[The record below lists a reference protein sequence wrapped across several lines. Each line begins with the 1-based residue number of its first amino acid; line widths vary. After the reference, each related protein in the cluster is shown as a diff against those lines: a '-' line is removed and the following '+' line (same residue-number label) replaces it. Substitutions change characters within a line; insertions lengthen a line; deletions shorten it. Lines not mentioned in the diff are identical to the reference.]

1 MNSVREVAAGRVR
14 RIVPFKTPRGFQR
27 STPLL
32 RKTLPRDGHTPS
44 PKATKQNRRQFF
56 VAAGGGG
63 RFLQQGAGGQGQC
76 QLGRVRRHRPP
87 RVSPATAASPYNS
100 AGHGHVSTDS
110 GGPALRSCSENQWR
124 TEMNSV
130 REVAAGRVRRIVP
143 FKTPRGFHGSGGAKP
158 AGGSLCSEKEQDDTP
173 RWWRSCMVPLTPTVN
188 PITTSEPS
196 LKQMILQ
203 KQRQLT
209 RPIYGCTMITL
220 MCLH

>member
-1 MNSVREVAAGRVR
+1 MPRYLPDRVKRRVNRQRGGPALRSCSENQWRTEMNSVREVAAGRVR

-87 RVSPATAASPYNS
+87 RVSQQPPPRHTTARGTATCRRTTADGRS
-100 AGHGHVSTDS
+100 
-110 GGPALRSCSENQWR
+110 ALRSCTRTRTENQWR
-124 TEMNSV
+124 TEIASV
-130 REVAAGRVRRIVP
+130 REVRLVERAWCAA
-143 FKTPRGFHGSGGAKP
+143 
-158 AGGSLCSEKEQDDTP
+158 
-173 RWWRSCMVPLTPTVN
+173 
-188 PITTSEPS
+188 
-196 LKQMILQ
+196 
-203 KQRQLT
+203 
-209 RPIYGCTMITL
+209 
-220 MCLH
+220 

>member
-1 MNSVREVAAGRVR
+1 MPSSAGPSQHPRAGPQHDGRTRRGPGLYPAPAGLRVAAAAAGSAHADQPGRPGNSSR
-14 RIVPFKTPRGFQR
+14 CSGSFYPA
-27 STPLL
+27 LL
-32 RKTLPRDGHTPS
+32 RPVQP
-44 PKATKQNRRQFF
+44 
-56 VAAGGGG
+56 AARCRGAAAVGGG

-143 FKTPRGFHGSGGAKP
+143 FKTPRGFQRSTPLLPKTLPRDGHTPSPKATKQNRRQFFVGG
-158 AGGSLCSEKEQDDTP
+158 GERRFVLLRC
-173 RWWRSCMVPLTPTVN
+173 RR
-188 PITTSEPS
+188 
-196 LKQMILQ
+196 
-203 KQRQLT
+203 R
-209 RPIYGCTMITL
+209 
-220 MCLH
+220 